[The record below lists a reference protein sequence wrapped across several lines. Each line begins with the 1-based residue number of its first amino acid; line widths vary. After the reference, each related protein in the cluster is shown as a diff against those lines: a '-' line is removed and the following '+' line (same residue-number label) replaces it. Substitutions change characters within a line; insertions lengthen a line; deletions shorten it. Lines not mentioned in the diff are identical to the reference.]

1 MVFVLGV
8 VLCSCQKNEPA
19 RPEGDVPMK
28 LSVTSPAFEHG
39 GKIPPQYTADGADI
53 SPPLQWQGVPSEARS
68 LALICDDPDAPMGT
82 WVHWL
87 VWNIPPDSTGLP
99 EGVPAEMTLEDGARQ
114 GKTDFGR
121 VGYGGPAPPSGT
133 HRYYFKVYALDTMLN
148 LPAGATKPQLEK
160 AMQGHII
167 AQGELMG
174 TYSRSR

>member
-1 MVFVLGV
+1 
-8 VLCSCQKNEPA
+8 
-19 RPEGDVPMK
+19 MK